1 MPFFLSFFL
10 LFSPLLSQSILL
22 PSRAPPP
29 AVEFGLSFSLG
40 RELVLPGGLVRSFV
54 HPTLILIPS
63 LVCVSVFVQYVA
75 PEVLE
80 LLENKKSGSSSYSG
94 TAADAWSLGVNLY
107 VMLCGYPPFDGD
119 NQALLFQAIRKGQW
133 EFDGDGWVDIS
144 AAAKDLV
151 KGLMHQVREGMG
163 GRWLRV
169 DRGARV
175 PDPRLPGRRRLA

>member
-1 MPFFLSFFL
+1 MYLLVSKLGRKSLPLLLRPPFCIARSGCVQDLRDEGSFFGRAS
-10 LFSPLLSQSILL
+10 FAPYPFPSHPPSPFPFLN
-22 PSRAPPP
+22 
-29 AVEFGLSFSLG
+29 E
-40 RELVLPGGLVRSFV
+40 
-54 HPTLILIPS
+54 
-63 LVCVSVFVQYVA
+63 QYVA

-144 AAAKDLV
+144 PAAKDLV
-151 KGLMHQVREGMG
+151 KGLMHQVRII
-163 GRWLRV
+163 
-169 DRGARV
+169 A
-175 PDPRLPGRRRLA
+175 